1 MRYIPSNCLRQ
12 GQILA
17 SDLVMEGKKVMLRKG
32 VQLNSLLINRICQ
45 LGFQGVYIID
55 DLSKDLE
62 VANVISDTLKHKAK
76 ADVQSLFISVQNK
89 TESKSTHQF
98 DLISRVI
105 SDIVDEIL
113 YNRKLMVN
121 VVDLRTFDDYT
132 FSHSVNV
139 AVLSVVMGTVLGL
152 NRTRLND
159 LAMGA
164 LIHDIGK
171 VFIDRNV
178 INKPGRLNTDEF
190 LEMKKHS
197 QKGYDYLKAHSQVS
211 EQALKVV
218 LLHHEQFNGN
228 GYPFGYSGDQIDF
241 FARIVCV
248 ADVYD
253 ALISD
258 RPYRRAMLP
267 SDAMEYIMGGF
278 GAMFD
283 PKVVKAF
290 TRKVAPYPIGT
301 CVRLSNG
308 IVGIVV
314 QNHELSCL
322 RPRIRIIADGK
333 PTDDYL
339 DLTTDSGT
347 LNMTIKEIVQI

>member
-1 MRYIPSNCLRQ
+1 MRYIPANCLRP

-32 VQLNSLLINRICQ
+32 VTLNGLLVSRIAQ

-55 DLSKDLE
+55 DLSQDLE
-62 VANVISDTLKHKAK
+62 VANVISDTLKYKAK
-76 ADVQSLFISVQNK
+76 ADVKSLYISIQNK
-89 TESKSTHQF
+89 TETKSINQLEMISK
-98 DLISRVI
+98 VI

-152 NRTRLND
+152 SRPRLNE

-171 VFIDRNV
+171 VFIDRKV
-178 INKPGRLNTDEF
+178 INKPGRLNADEF

-197 QKGYDYLKAHSQVS
+197 EKGYEYLKAHSQVT

-218 LLHHEQFNGN
+218 LLHHEQYNGN
-228 GYPFGYSGDQIDF
+228 GYPFGYSGDQIEF

-267 SDAMEYIMGGF
+267 SDAMEYIMGGY
-278 GAMFD
+278 GTMFD

-290 TRKVAPYPIGT
+290 TRKVAPYPTGT

-308 IVGIVV
+308 MTGIVA
-314 QNHELSCL
+314 QNYELSCL
-322 RPRIRIIADGK
+322 RPRLKLIVDGK
-333 PTDDYL
+333 PTDEYM
-339 DLTTDSGT
+339 DLTTDNNT
-347 LNMTIKEIVQI
+347 LNITIKEIIQL

>member
-1 MRYIPSNCLRQ
+1 MRYIPANCLRP
-12 GQILA
+12 GHILA
-17 SDLVMEGKKVMLRKG
+17 SDLVMEGRKVMLRKG
-32 VQLNSLLINRICQ
+32 VALNSVLIHRIEQ
-45 LGFQGVYIID
+45 LGFQGVYILD
-55 DLSKDLE
+55 DLSRDLE
-62 VANVISDTLKHKAK
+62 VANVISDTLKYKAK
-76 ADVQSLFISVQNK
+76 ADVQSLFISIQNK
-89 TESKSTHQF
+89 TVSRANSQLDMISK
-98 DLISRVI
+98 VI
-105 SDIVDEIL
+105 NDIVDEIL

-152 NRTRLND
+152 TRPRLNE

-171 VFIDRNV
+171 IFIDRKV
-178 INKPGRLNTDEF
+178 INKPGRLNAEEF
-190 LEMKKHS
+190 AEMKKHS
-197 QKGYDYLKAHSQVS
+197 EKGYDYLKAHSQIN

-228 GYPFGYSGDQIDF
+228 GYPFGLSGEGIDF

-253 ALISD
+253 ALTSD
-258 RPYRRAMLP
+258 RPYRKAMLP

-278 GAMFD
+278 GTMFD

-290 TRKVAPYPIGT
+290 TRKVAPFPIGT
-301 CVRLSNG
+301 CVKLSNG
-308 IVGIVV
+308 LVGIVV
-314 QNHELSCL
+314 QNYELSCL
-322 RPRIRIIADGK
+322 RPKIRIIADGK
-333 PTDDYL
+333 PTEDYL
-339 DLTTDSGT
+339 DLTADMST
-347 LNMTIKEIVQI
+347 LNVTIKEIVQL

>member
-1 MRYIPSNCLRQ
+1 MRYIPSNCLRP

-17 SDLVMEGKKVMLRKG
+17 SDLVMEGRKVMLRKG
-32 VQLNSLLINRICQ
+32 VQLNSLLISRIEQ

-55 DLSKDLE
+55 DLSRDLE
-62 VANVISDTLKHKAK
+62 VANVISDTLKYKAK
-76 ADVQSLFISVQNK
+76 ADVQSLYISIQNK
-89 TESKSTHQF
+89 TESRAHNQL

-152 NRTRLND
+152 NRTRLNE

-171 VFIDRNV
+171 VFIDRRI
-178 INKPGRLNTDEF
+178 INKAGRLTPEEF
-190 LEMKKHS
+190 TEMKKHS
-197 QKGYDYLKAHSQVS
+197 EKGYNYLRAHSQVS
-211 EQALKVV
+211 EQSLKAV
-218 LLHHEQFNGN
+218 LLHHEQYNGN
-228 GYPFGYSGDQIDF
+228 GYPFGFSGEQIDF
-241 FARIVCV
+241 FGRIVCV

-253 ALISD
+253 ALTSD

-267 SDAMEYIMGGF
+267 SDAMEYVMGGY
-278 GAMFD
+278 GTMFD

-301 CVRLSNG
+301 CVKLSNG
-308 IVGIVV
+308 LIGIVV
-314 QNHELSCL
+314 QNYELSCL
-322 RPRIRIIADGK
+322 RPRLRLIVDNK
-333 PTDDYL
+333 PTEDYL
-339 DLTTDSGT
+339 DLTTDNNT
-347 LNMTIKEIVQI
+347 LNVTIREIIQL

>member
-1 MRYIPSNCLRQ
+1 MRYVPANCLRE

-17 SDLVMEGKKVMLRKG
+17 SDLIMEGKKVMLRKG
-32 VQLNSLLINRICQ
+32 VKLSGILINRICQ

-62 VANVISDTLKHKAK
+62 VASVISDTLKYKAK
-76 ADVQSLFISVQNK
+76 ADIQSLFISVQNK
-89 TESKSTHQF
+89 SESRAAQQF
-98 DLISRVI
+98 DLISKVI
-105 SDIVDEIL
+105 TDIVDEIL

-139 AVLSVVMGTVLGL
+139 AVLSAVMGTVLGL
-152 NRTRLND
+152 TRTRLHE

-171 VFIDRNV
+171 VFIDKKV
-178 INKPGRLNTDEF
+178 MNKPGRLNAEEF
-190 LEMKKHS
+190 EEMKKHS
-197 QKGYDYLKAHSQVS
+197 QKGYDYLRNHGKVP
-211 EQALKVV
+211 EQSLKVV
-218 LLHHEQFNGN
+218 LLHHEQYNGN
-228 GYPFGYSGDQIDF
+228 GYPFGYSGEQIDF
-241 FARIVCV
+241 FARVVNV

-267 SDAMEYIMGGF
+267 SDAMEYIMGGY
-278 GAMFD
+278 GSTFD

-301 CVRLSNG
+301 CVKLSNG
-308 IVGIVV
+308 IMGIVV
-314 QNHELSCL
+314 QNYELSCL
-322 RPRIRIIADGK
+322 RPKIRVIHEGK
-333 PTDDYL
+333 PTDEYL
-339 DLTTDSGT
+339 DLTSDSAT
-347 LNMTIKEIVQI
+347 LNMTIKEIVLM

>member
-1 MRYIPSNCLRQ
+1 MRYIPANCLRE

-32 VQLNSLLINRICQ
+32 VQLNSLMINRICQ
-45 LGFQGVYIID
+45 LGFQGVYIVD

-62 VANVISDTLKHKAK
+62 VASVISDTLKHKAK
-76 ADVQSLFISVQNK
+76 ADIQSLFISVQNK
-89 TESKSTHQF
+89 TEVKAAHQF
-98 DLISRVI
+98 DLITKVI
-105 SDIVDEIL
+105 TDIVDEIL

-152 NRTRLND
+152 NRTRLNE

-171 VFIDRNV
+171 VFIERK
-178 INKPGRLNTDEF
+178 IMHKPGRLNAEEF
-190 LEMKKHS
+190 EEMKKHS
-197 QKGYDYLKAHSQVS
+197 QKGYDYLRAHGKIP

-218 LLHHEQFNGN
+218 LLHHEQYNGN
-228 GYPFGYSGDQIDF
+228 GYPFGFSGEQIEL
-241 FARIVCV
+241 FARIVNV

-258 RPYRRAMLP
+258 RPYRKAMLP
-267 SDAMEYIMGGF
+267 SDAMEYIMGGY
-278 GAMFD
+278 GSTFD

-301 CVRLSNG
+301 CVKLSNG
-308 IVGIVV
+308 ITGIVV
-314 QNHELSCL
+314 QNYELSCL
-322 RPRIRIIADGK
+322 RPRIRVIADGK
-333 PTDDYL
+333 TTDDFL